1 MVANIK
7 FAKTRPDAK
16 IPTKRLEDAGLDIY
30 ACFDEDWIG
39 IKPHT
44 SKLIPT
50 GVASAFDSSWA
61 LVFRE
66 RGSTGV
72 KNMKINAGV
81 IDSGFR
87 GEYFVSIYNGNDEP
101 LYITKYMD
109 GEQAPEPKNA
119 ILYPYSKAIAQALVV
134 EVPEVNIEEISYN
147 ELQQIPSERGV
158 GLLGS
163 SNK

>member
-1 MVANIK
+1 MTANIK
-7 FAKTRPDAK
+7 FAKVRPDAK
-16 IPTKRLEDAGLDIY
+16 IPTKRVEDAAMDIY

-39 IKPHT
+39 IEPHS

-50 GVASAFDSSWA
+50 GIASAFGQEWA
-61 LVFRE
+61 VVFRE

-87 GEYFVSIYNGNDEP
+87 GEYFVSIYNGNDVP

-109 GEQAPEPKNA
+109 GEQSPEPKNA
-119 ILYPYSKAIAQALVV
+119 ILYPYSKAIAQALIVP
-134 EVPEVNIEEISYN
+134 VPEVNVEEISY
-147 ELQQIPSERGV
+147 EDLQQIPSERGM
-158 GLLGS
+158 GQLGS

>member
-1 MVANIK
+1 MTANIK
-7 FAKTRPDAK
+7 FAKVHPNAK
-16 IPTKRLEDAGLDIY
+16 IPTKRVEDAAMDIY
-30 ACFDEDWIG
+30 ACFDLDWIG
-39 IKPHT
+39 IEPHS

-50 GVASAFDSSWA
+50 GIASAFDSNWA
-61 LVFRE
+61 IVFRE

-87 GEYFVSIYNGNDEP
+87 GEYFVSIYNGNDVP
-101 LYITKYMD
+101 LYITKYMN
-109 GEQAPEPKNA
+109 GEQAPEPKDA

-134 EVPEVNIEEISYN
+134 EVPEVNVEEISYE
-147 ELQQIPSERGV
+147 ELQNIPSERGT
-158 GLLGS
+158 GMIGS